1 MSDSEIGLA
10 PSVIKS
16 VLPNAKFIAIMH
28 DPTKRLFSQYWFR
41 CHKSCAWKTKRDP
54 VYAFLVLL
62 FSACSIIYITAYAI
76 INLFQL
82 CIERGYSMFE
92 CVRRVTVVEHCKW
105 LCTSESR
112 KWNVLLP
119 HCFLG
124 ECIFHVRAFC
134 SSQLKNWCPVQTQ
147 RFKSVGISWSA

>member
-1 MSDSEIGLA
+1 MYTKDAKCLDEPNCFCIPTEPRTYLPLLKREICL
-10 PSVIKS
+10 
-16 VLPNAKFIAIMH
+16 L
-28 DPTKRLFSQYWFR
+28 
-41 CHKSCAWKTKRDP
+41 KRDP

-62 FSACSIIYITAYAI
+62 FGACSIIYITAYAI